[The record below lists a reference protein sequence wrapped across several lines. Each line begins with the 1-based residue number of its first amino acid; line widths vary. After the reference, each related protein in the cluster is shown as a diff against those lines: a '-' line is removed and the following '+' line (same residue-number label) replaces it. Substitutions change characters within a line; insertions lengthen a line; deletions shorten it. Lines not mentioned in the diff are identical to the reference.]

1 MSGWS
6 TFFTVTGILSLI
18 LIVPSFIFV
27 NAGVSI
33 ALLVSTLSC
42 FCASS
47 LFDGVIRI
55 EKNTQQILDQL
66 KKSE

>member
-6 TFFTVTGILSLI
+6 TFFTVTGILALI
-18 LIVPSFIFV
+18 LIVPSPIFF
-27 NAGVSI
+27 NPGISI
-33 ALLVSTLSC
+33 ALIVSALSS

-47 LFDGVIRI
+47 LFDGIIRI
-55 EKNTQQILDQL
+55 EQNTKQILDQL